1 MNPMIWVIDDDAS
14 IRFVFDK
21 ALDANSITH
30 RLFETGEAALE
41 ALEQE
46 TPDVI
51 VSDIKMPG
59 IDGLELIKRV
69 HEIDENIPFII
80 MTAHSDLTAAI
91 DAYEEGSFEYL
102 PKPFDIEQAISVI
115 RRAAVHR
122 VNMIQ
127 MMNQKAQEQA
137 SRSVSPME
145 AAHVEGTEEAEI
157 IGKSPAM
164 QEVFKFIGRI
174 SRTDLPVLIHGEVG
188 TGRSQVA
195 KALHNHG
202 ERKEAKFI
210 SLNLASIPPEMV
222 KYELFGDINKD
233 LSQCA
238 LIKAE
243 GGTLFISE
251 ISDLP
256 MDCQNRILQLLQKQE
271 FSPIGA
277 TEPIHANI
285 RIIASTSHNLEEKI
299 AEGTFNSDLFY
310 RLNII
315 NINIPPLRDR
325 NNDIPMLAKHFLAQS
340 AIDSH
345 TEPKKLTSEVLVFLC
360 RLPWP
365 GNVRQLKNLCKYL
378 TIMVTGRDIQL
389 VDLPSEF
396 LHANTPQNKPA
407 VTNAVTGKENS
418 SWQELLRAWVDSK
431 LKSGEHDILAEAVP
445 EFEKIMLETTL
456 TFTGNHKQE
465 SAKLLG
471 WGRNTLTRKIKELNI
486 N

>member
-21 ALDANSITH
+21 ALDVNSINH
-30 RLFETGEAALE
+30 RLFENAEAALE
-41 ALEQE
+41 AIKKE

-59 IDGLELIKRV
+59 IDGLELIKAV
-69 HEIDENIPFII
+69 HEVDENIPFII
-80 MTAHSDLTAAI
+80 MTAHSDLSAAI
-91 DAYEEGSFEYL
+91 DAFNEGSFEYL
-102 PKPFDIEQAISVI
+102 PKPFDIDQAVAVI

-122 VNMIQ
+122 VNMLQ
-127 MMNQKAQEQA
+127 LVSQRNRNTLMA
-137 SRSVSPME
+137 SP
-145 AAHVEGTEEAEI
+145 VEHKDETEI

-164 QEVFKFIGRI
+164 QDVFKFIGRV
-174 SRTDLPVLIHGEVG
+174 SKTDLPVLIHGEIG
-188 TGRSQVA
+188 TGRGQVA

-202 ERKEAKFI
+202 ERTGKSFVSINI
-210 SLNLASIPPEMV
+210 SSIPQEMV
-222 KYELFGDINKD
+222 KYELFGDITKD
-233 LSQCA
+233 PSTCA
-238 LIKAE
+238 IAKAE

-251 ISDLP
+251 INDLP
-256 MDCQNRILQLLQKQE
+256 MDCQSRLLKLLQTGEYTNIDSTTAIK
-271 FSPIGA
+271 
-277 TEPIHANI
+277 ANV
-285 RIIASTSHNLEEKI
+285 RVIASTSQDLEAKI
-299 AEGTFNSDLFY
+299 AKGTFNSDLFY

-325 NNDIPMLAKHFLAQS
+325 NNDIPLLTKHFLAQ
-340 AIDSH
+340 AAQEGH

-396 LHANTPQNKPA
+396 LHANNTQNKNTSGGA
-407 VTNAVTGKENS
+407 VAKENQ
-418 SWQELLRAWVDSK
+418 SWQDMLRSWVDAK
-431 LKSGEHDILAEAVP
+431 LKAGERDILNEAVP
-445 EFEKIMLETTL
+445 EFEKVMLEATL

-471 WGRNTLTRKIKELNI
+471 WGRNTLTRKIKELNLK
-486 N
+486 

>member
-21 ALDANSITH
+21 ALDVNGIVH
-30 RLFETGEAALE
+30 RLFENGEAALE
-41 ALEQE
+41 ALKKE

-59 IDGLELIKRV
+59 INGLDLIKAV

-91 DAYEEGSFEYL
+91 DAFNGGSFEYL

-122 VNMIQ
+122 VNMLQ
-127 MMNQKAQEQA
+127 MLDQKTKVAEDTPTAAVTTEQ
-137 SRSVSPME
+137 S
-145 AAHVEGTEEAEI
+145 EETEI

-174 SRTDLPVLIHGEVG
+174 SKTDLPVLIHGEIG
-188 TGRSQVA
+188 TGRGQVA

-202 ERKEAKFI
+202 ERKNNKFI
-210 SLNLASIPPEMV
+210 SLNMTSISQEMV

-233 LSQCA
+233 PSQCA
-238 LIKAE
+238 IVKAD
-243 GGTLFISE
+243 GGTLFINE
-251 ISDLP
+251 ISDMP
-256 MDCQNRILQLLQKQE
+256 MDCQNRLLQLLHHQE
-271 FSPIGA
+271 YTPIGS
-277 TEPIHANI
+277 TTPVKANV

-299 AEGTFNSDLFY
+299 ADGSFNSDLYY
-310 RLNII
+310 RLNTL
-315 NINIPPLRDR
+315 NTNIPPLRDR

-340 AIDSH
+340 AVDGH

-396 LHANTPQNKPA
+396 LHSNNNQNKA
-407 VTNAVTGKENS
+407 TQVNTNANKENS
-418 SWQELLRAWVDSK
+418 SWQEMLRAWVDSK
-431 LKSGEHDILAEAVP
+431 LKSGEHDILNEAVP
-445 EFEKIMLETTL
+445 EFEKVMLEATL

>member
-21 ALDANSITH
+21 ALDVASINH
-30 RLFETGEAALE
+30 RLFENAEAALD
-41 ALEQE
+41 AIKKE

-59 IDGLELIKRV
+59 IDGLELIKAV

-80 MTAHSDLTAAI
+80 MTAHSDLSAAI
-91 DAYEEGSFEYL
+91 DAFNEGSFEYL
-102 PKPFDIEQAISVI
+102 PKPFDIDQAIAVI

-122 VNMIQ
+122 VNMLQ
-127 MMNQKAQEQA
+127 LVSQRNRDTLMAKPVEQK
-137 SRSVSPME
+137 
-145 AAHVEGTEEAEI
+145 EESEI

-164 QEVFKFIGRI
+164 QEVFKFIGRV
-174 SRTDLPVLIHGEVG
+174 SKTDLPVLIHGEIG
-188 TGRSQVA
+188 TGRGQVA

-202 ERKEAKFI
+202 ERSAENFVSINI
-210 SLNLASIPPEMV
+210 SSIPKEMV
-222 KYELFGDINKD
+222 KYELFGDISKD
-233 LSQCA
+233 PSACA
-238 LIKAE
+238 FAKAE

-251 ISDLP
+251 INDLP
-256 MDCQNRILQLLQKQE
+256 LDCQSRLLKLLQTGE
-271 FSPIGA
+271 YTNIDSITPIKS
-277 TEPIHANI
+277 NV
-285 RIIASTSHNLEEKI
+285 RVIASTSQDLEAKI
-299 AEGTFNSDLFY
+299 TKGTFNSDLFY

-315 NINIPPLRDR
+315 NINTPPLRDR
-325 NNDIPMLAKHFLAQS
+325 NNDIPLLTKHFLAQ
-340 AIDSH
+340 AANESH

-396 LHANTPQNKPA
+396 LHANNSQNKNSANGAA
-407 VTNAVTGKENS
+407 VKENQ
-418 SWQELLRAWVDSK
+418 SWQDMLRSWVDAK
-431 LKSGEHDILAEAVP
+431 LKAGEHDILSEAVP
-445 EFEKIMLETTL
+445 EFEKVMLEATL

-471 WGRNTLTRKIKELNI
+471 WGRNTLTRKIKELNLK
-486 N
+486 